1 MHPKEDDKAQGPDQ
15 QPGEQEQAAE
25 RLQVFA
31 TRLSRMAHEQ
41 VQRRA
46 SLETRWLED
55 YRQYH
60 GEYDP
65 ATASRLSQAE
75 GSKVY
80 VNITRN
86 KTNAAEARLQD
97 MLFPT
102 DDRNWAIK
110 PTPVP
115 ELDNVEPGEM
125 MQSPGGQ
132 PIDKSKLAEAVNREA
147 KKKAAAMQS
156 EIDDQLKEGRFQIKC
171 RDVIHDAALMGTG
184 VVKGPIIVG
193 RVKKR
198 WDTGDDG
205 TSVLTIEEAIEPSVE
220 RVDPWDFFPDMSAR
234 TVDECEFIFERHLWS
249 KRQLREFARLPGALL
264 EQIRAV
270 VRGGKDSTQIA
281 KDYVNDIRGITG
293 VDSVRNDT
301 KYEVWE
307 YHGPI
312 AKDELIDALSESR
325 QDVDMEQIDELDDE
339 VEAVVFFSG
348 NSVLKVVLNPM
359 DTDDRPY
366 SVFNWETDESAIF
379 GFGIPYLMR
388 QPQVVINAAWR
399 MMLDNAGS
407 SASDI
412 IVANRHLIEPADG
425 KWSSQPGKKK
435 LYYLNDKT
443 RDVREAF
450 ASFTIPNH
458 QQELAAIFQMARQ
471 LADEETNLPLIAQGE
486 QAAHVTDTSSGMAM
500 LMNSANIVLRRAVK
514 NWDDD
519 ITRPTISRF
528 YDWNMQYSDD
538 PSIKGDYS
546 VDARGSGALLVR
558 EKQQQNLMAYA
569 NLSAGNPELAI
580 RRDWAGLDRELAKA
594 LEVPY
599 EQLTRSDG
607 EIQKERE
614 ARAQQGDPE
623 TQLKMAELQLKQQ
636 EAQAKA
642 QRDQADLQLRS
653 QEQQWE
659 QQYKGAQLQSDQE
672 VKLAELALKRGLTM
686 AELEARLQLES
697 SKLEADMQKTAA
709 QLQTQRDT
717 KAAEMTEQQND
728 RLAREQNM
736 AMGHDSY

>member
-1 MHPKEDDKAQGPDQ
+1 MHPNEDDKALGPDQ
-15 QPGEQEQAAE
+15 QSPEQEQAAE

-41 VQRRA
+41 VQQRN

-65 ATASRLSQAE
+65 ATASRLNQADGSQ
-75 GSKVY
+75 VY

-102 DDRNWAIK
+102 DDRNWGIK

-115 ELDNVEPGEM
+115 ELENAEPGETGVT
-125 MQSPGGQ
+125 QDGQ
-132 PIDKSKLAEAVNREA
+132 QYDKAKVAEAINREA
-147 KKKAAAMQS
+147 KKKAAAMQA

-205 TSVLTIEEAIEPSVE
+205 TSVMTIEEAIEPSVE

-234 TVDECEFIFERHLWS
+234 SIEEAEFIFERHLWS

-270 VRGGKDSTQIA
+270 VKGGKDTTQVA
-281 KDYVNDIRGITG
+281 KDYTNDIREITG
-293 VDSVRNDT
+293 VDSVRTDT

-312 AKDELIDALSESR
+312 SKEELIDAMEESR
-325 QDVDMEQIDELDDE
+325 QDIDPTEIDELDDE
-339 VEAVVFFSG
+339 VEAVVFFAG
-348 NSVLKVVLNPM
+348 NNVLKVVLNPM
-359 DTDDRPY
+359 DTEDRPY

-388 QPQVVINAAWR
+388 QPQRVINAAWR
-399 MMLDNAGS
+399 MMLDNAGAS
-407 SASDI
+407 SSDI
-412 IVANRHLIEPADG
+412 IVANRALVTPADG
-425 KWSSQPGKKK
+425 QWSSQPDKKK
-435 LYYLNDKT
+435 LYYLNDKS

-458 QQELAAIFQMARQ
+458 QQELAAIFTMARQ

-486 QAAHVTDTSSGMAM
+486 QADHVTDTSSGMAM

-519 ITRPTISRF
+519 ITRPTITRF

-538 PSIKGDYS
+538 PGIKGDYS

-558 EKQQQNLMAYA
+558 EKQQQNLLVYA
-569 NLSAGNPELAI
+569 NISAGNPELAL

-599 EQLTRSDG
+599 ENLTKSDG
-607 EIQKERE
+607 EIQK
-614 ARAQQGDPE
+614 ARPRPRSRWPRSSSSSRRPRPRRSRPRPSYSSRARTSSGSSSTRPPSCR
-623 TQLKMAELQLKQQ
+623 ASRRRP
-636 EAQAKA
+636 AWSWPSRKA
-642 QRDQADLQLRS
+642 
-653 QEQQWE
+653 
-659 QQYKGAQLQSDQE
+659 
-672 VKLAELALKRGLTM
+672 
-686 AELEARLQLES
+686 
-697 SKLEADMQKTAA
+697 
-709 QLQTQRDT
+709 
-717 KAAEMTEQQND
+717 
-728 RLAREQNM
+728 
-736 AMGHDSY
+736 